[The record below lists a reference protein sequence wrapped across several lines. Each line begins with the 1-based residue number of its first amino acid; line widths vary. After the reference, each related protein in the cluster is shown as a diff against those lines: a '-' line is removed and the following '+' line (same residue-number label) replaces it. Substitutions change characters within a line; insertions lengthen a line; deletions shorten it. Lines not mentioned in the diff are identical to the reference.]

1 MESGGNAPA
10 RGDVRPPEADT
21 SDGTSNRIWQTP
33 RARKPES
40 AAESP
45 LGMRPVRIGNTL
57 IVDTFAEAFRLRFT
71 RIIVTAHDDHWRD
84 AAVRAAC
91 GYGTSVLGCDAEI
104 GVERWLDPGETPD
117 GRPGASVL
125 AFSFAADGVAK
136 AIANRT
142 AQCLL
147 TCPSAAVFDGL
158 PAAADRAPLGSH
170 VRYFGDGFEK
180 TKVID
185 GRRYWRVPVMD
196 GEFLVEE
203 TCGIEKGVGG
213 GNFILQGTTLD
224 GTLAAV
230 RRAVAAIDRCPGVIA
245 PFPGGAVRSGS
256 KVGSR
261 YDGLR
266 GSTNEAFSP
275 ALVGRVQSELLPGV
289 ACAVEIVIDGIDEAS
304 VGAAMAAGIEAAVG
318 PDLLAVSAG
327 NYGGKLGKFHF
338 HLRTIFAPP
347 LSG

>member
-1 MESGGNAPA
+1 VDPFH
-10 RGDVRPPEADT
+10 GDVAGAGVDPERRTPRGLGYGKPDRRGNLNPPRPPSPDT
-21 SDGTSNRIWQTP
+21 T
-33 RARKPES
+33 A
-40 AAESP
+40 
-45 LGMRPVRIGNTL
+45 VRIGPTE

-71 RIIVTAHDDHWRD
+71 RIIVTAHDDHWRE

-104 GVERWLDPGETPD
+104 GVEGWLPPAATPD
-117 GRPGASVL
+117 GRPGASIL
-125 AFSFAADGVAK
+125 AFSFSAEGVAK

-158 PAAADRAPLGSH
+158 PSAVDRAPLGGH
-170 VRYFGDGFEK
+170 VRFFGDGFEK

-213 GNFILQGTTLD
+213 GNFILQGATLD
-224 GTLAAV
+224 GTLSAV
-230 RRAVAAIDRCPGVIA
+230 RRAVAAIDRCPGVIT

-275 ALVGRVQSELLPGV
+275 ALVGRVESALHPGV
-289 ACAVEIVIDGIDEAS
+289 AAAVEIVIDGTDETT

-318 PDLLAVSAG
+318 PELLAVSAG

-338 HLRTIFAPP
+338 HLHRVLAIPSA
-347 LSG
+347 G